1 MAEDLRKPL
10 SHAFVKNR
18 YVFRTFSELSF
29 ASQSYVRL
37 LTMNSS

>member
-18 YVFRTFSELSF
+18 YVFRTFSEFSF
-29 ASQSYVRL
+29 ML
-37 LTMNSS
+37 